1 MTVTVRRK
9 RSWRY
14 GLRIL
19 LAFYILTTAPFC
31 WVAGNDLGMG
41 FGLLLF
47 GMVTLPVTLLH
58 LHFERWNVT
67 FSQKGIEWR
76 RHYRPWSQVE
86 RVRESWSATE
96 QRVLSIRF
104 RDGKTLRFRMEE
116 ENAEQARKMICRH
129 CSIET

>member
-1 MTVTVRRK
+1 MTVTVRKK

-14 GLRIL
+14 LMR
-19 LAFYILTTAPFC
+19 FLTALDVMAAAALCALYARMLTIGVGA
-31 WVAGNDLGMG
+31 M
-41 FGLLLF
+41 LF
-47 GMVTLPVTLLH
+47 GMVTVPMAAMLLYY
-58 LHFERWNVT
+58 ERWSVT
-67 FSQKGIEWR
+67 FSREGIRWKGMF
-76 RHYRPWSQVE
+76 RPWSQVE